1 MTVNRFSFA
10 HKYVLLI
17 LAFISVVVL
26 GFLTACTTPVKP
38 AVPAEPEVRNVDS
51 IMVDVVEV
59 ERVSD
64 LGKIDHIVSIT
75 SDSFIVMFGGS
86 GSCPP
91 MVENVSYDGES
102 NTVSIAMYEYPP
114 DMMCT
119 RDYRQYFYEVSLTDD
134 VISEETV
141 FQVCLRDECFVL

>member
-26 GFLTACTTPVKP
+26 GFLTACTTLVKP

-64 LGKIDHIVSIT
+64 LGKIDHIVSTT
-75 SDSFIVMFGGS
+75 SGSFVVMFGGS

-91 MVENVSYDGES
+91 MVDDVIFDDVKNRL
-102 NTVSIAMYEYPP
+102 SIIMFEYPP
-114 DMMCT
+114 DTMCT
-119 RDYRQYFYEVSLTDD
+119 MDYRQYFYEVSLTDD
-134 VISEETV
+134 VIREGTV